1 MEQPG
6 LEGKKLT
13 RDIPEG
19 SKSLQEDHLGL
30 QSLGYERIDMV
41 TGIGKDPVK
50 GGEIER
56 GNGRS
61 PVSSPMTDQEIVIIE
76 MIDTIEIVTE
86 LETERGRKTEGVNV
100 TVTEHVIV
108 IAAGIVVVIMNVIEK
123 KTVIGSVIV
132 IALVKGRGTGI
143 MKLVTLTVTKGI
155 PVIGILT
162 MIVLIQNMSE
172 TAMVKGTMILLTRK
186 MIVDGMTAMRTMSI
200 IGVMVIMTVII
211 STMMMI
217 MTAMIRWRKMITVTT
232 VQRLS
237 HVTRREHEIWIVNID
252 AWVGRSLC
260 MMMTEKAGIQRPL
273 SLTVE
278 SLMSLVT

>member
-6 LEGKKLT
+6 SEGKKLI
-13 RDIPEG
+13 RGILEG
-19 SKSLQEDHLGL
+19 SKSSQEDHLGL
-30 QSLGYERIDMV
+30 RSLGYERIDMV

-50 GGEIER
+50 GEGIER

-61 PVSSPMTDQEIVIIE
+61 PMSAPMINQGIVIIE

-86 LETERGRKTEGVNV
+86 LETERGRETEGV

-108 IAAGIVVVIMNVIEK
+108 IVAGIMVVIMNVIEK
-123 KTVIGSVIV
+123 ETVIGSVIV

-143 MKLVTLTVTKGI
+143 MKLVTLTVTENI

-172 TAMVKGTMILLTRK
+172 TTMAKGTMILLTRK
-186 MIVDGMTAMRTMSI
+186 MIVDGMTTLSTMSI
-200 IGVMVIMTVII
+200 VGVMVIVTVII

-217 MTAMIRWRKMITVTT
+217 MTDMIRWRKMITIMT

-237 HVTRREHEIWIVNID
+237 HATRREREIWIVNID
-252 AWVGRSLC
+252 TCLGRSF
-260 MMMTEKAGIQRPL
+260 
-273 SLTVE
+273 SLYDDD
-278 SLMSLVT
+278 

>member
-6 LEGKKLT
+6 LEGKKLI
-13 RDIPEG
+13 RGFLEG
-19 SKSLQEDHLGL
+19 SKSIQEDHLSL
-30 QSLGYERIDMV
+30 RSLGYERIDMV

-50 GGEIER
+50 GEGIER

-61 PVSSPMTDQEIVIIE
+61 LVSAPMTDQEIVIIE

-86 LETERGRKTEGVNV
+86 LETARGREAEGV
-100 TVTEHVIV
+100 TVTEHVTV

-123 KTVIGSVIV
+123 GTVIGSVIV

-143 MKLVTLTVTKGI
+143 MKLVTLTVTEDI

-186 MIVDGMTAMRTMSI
+186 MIVDGMTTLSSMSI
-200 IGVMVIMTVII
+200 VGVMVIMTVII

-217 MTAMIRWRKMITVTT
+217 MTDMIRWRKMITIMT

-237 HVTRREHEIWIVNID
+237 HVTRREHGISIGNID
-252 AWVGRSLC
+252 TCLGRLFSLYDDD
-260 MMMTEKAGIQRPL
+260 
-273 SLTVE
+273 
-278 SLMSLVT
+278 

>member
-13 RDIPEG
+13 RDILEG

-30 QSLGYERIDMV
+30 QSLGYERINMV
-41 TGIGKDPVK
+41 TGIWKDPVK
-50 GGEIER
+50 GGGIER

-61 PVSSPMTDQEIVIIE
+61 PVSSPMTDQEIVIIG

-86 LETERGRKTEGVNV
+86 LETERGREIEGVNV
-100 TVTEHVIV
+100 TVTEHVIM

-143 MKLVTLTVTKGI
+143 MKLVTLTVTEGI

-217 MTAMIRWRKMITVTT
+217 MTAMIRWRKMITITT

-260 MMMTEKAGIQRPL
+260 MMMTEKAGIQGPL